1 MNKRFRKNRL
11 GALLVAGTTLVSAA
25 IALPTNSFANPATEV
40 STTGETVKKVKK
52 KAHKAHKNSKQLAQ
66 ATAPN
71 QPVIVAAAPVATPI
85 ALDKPKESDEI
96 SGQGLSTAKTPKEDK
111 KDSKAPEYANN
122 RARQSLGAVESQRKD
137 ELSGKALWENKENFK
152 LKDLFGVP
160 DWVSLS
166 LEERVRYENYSTPWR
181 GGKVGTTG
189 SSAKAGTQ
197 STVGQESLDLQTVL
211 WNEFRF
217 TNQFRAGYEFWDAR
231 QWSGPGQQDH
241 KGNGA
246 IVQQNYPDNVNSS
259 MVNTGQFA
267 QIYAAYIE
275 RGLFEHVDSETKAG
289 QMTMNVGSNRLIGRA
304 AFRNTQQQF
313 VGVQQRFREDKGNW
327 ELMAFAN
334 VPEILQPGTPTPNN
348 PSGTNA
354 TINANTN
361 NVIWNRPETNAYF
374 TGAIFN
380 GKFADAHF
388 AEGYLMYLNEGP
400 QNILNRRLFTP
411 GFRFYSPTRKG
422 EIDYEVETIGQ
433 TGTSVIKTSSENGC
447 YRSTGTSC
455 VGASYNPGSVYGT
468 ANTITGSQSGY
479 LKSQQVGSVF
489 QHIHVGYAFNT
500 DFDPRLTAQWDYGSS
515 HFDTLYGPT
524 VFEYG
529 PTGIAG
535 FFGTRTNFNSPGWK
549 LQFIPHRDV
558 TVYLN
563 QRWWWMADAYSTS
576 GWSSGGVYNATTG
589 KNYQGSYIGE
599 TIELNARWDAHQN
612 VAFQAGWQVLMKGDL
627 ASKGTGAVGINNNAD
642 GSTCTGCSANAP
654 NSSNV
659 NYFYVQAQ
667 LRL

>member
-1 MNKRFRKNRL
+1 MNKKFLKNRL

-25 IALPTNSFANPATEV
+25 IALPTSSFANPATET

-52 KAHKAHKNSKQLAQ
+52 KAQKRTKQNNQTAASKEPL
-66 ATAPN
+66 
-71 QPVIVAAAPVATPI
+71 VVAAAPAPALAPI
-85 ALDKPKESDEI
+85 ASDKPKEPDEI

-137 ELSGKALWENKENFK
+137 ELSGKALWENKENFR
-152 LKDLFGVP
+152 LKDIFGVP
-160 DWVSLS
+160 EWISLS

-189 SSAKAGTQ
+189 SNAKAGSQ

-246 IVQQNYPDNVNSS
+246 TVQQNYPDNVNSS

-275 RGLFEHVDSETKAG
+275 RGVFEHVDSETKAG

-411 GFRFYSPTRKG
+411 GFRVYSPTRKG
-422 EIDYEVETIGQ
+422 EIDYEFETIGQ
-433 TGTSVIKTSSENGC
+433 TGTSVLKAPSEM
-447 YRSTGTSC
+447 GTYK
-455 VGASYNPGSVYGT
+455 SYNPGNVY
-468 ANTITGSQSGY
+468 GSQSGY

-500 DFDPRLTAQWDYGSS
+500 DFDPRLTAQWDYGTS

-576 GWSSGGVYNATTG
+576 GWSSGSVYNATTG

-627 ASKGTGAVGINNNAD
+627 ASKGTGAVGINNNQD
-642 GSTCTGCSANAP
+642 GSTCTTGCSANAP
-654 NSSNV
+654 NTSNV